1 MKYIKLK
8 KYLIKNKIL
17 LFDAHYRL
25 IHHRLNIIKQQTG
38 GSVTK
43 KNIKKLSEYQLY
55 NFIDC
60 VLYNNNHKMNY
71 YIKLFQENIL
81 V

>member
-1 MKYIKLK
+1 MV
-8 KYLIKNKIL
+8 L
-17 LFDAHYRL
+17 L
-25 IHHRLNIIKQQTG
+25 Q
-38 GSVTK
+38 K

-60 VLYNNNHKMNY
+60 VLYNNDNKMNH